1 MILLNYSIDRLN
13 TGVLAIRK
21 IGEPTG
27 MILLNYSIDYWHETQ
42 PTAYSISWTQYVH
55 LYTSP

>member
-1 MILLNYSIDRLN
+1 MILLNYSIDSKI

-27 MILLNYSIDYWHETQ
+27 MILLNYSIEYTRDRPLA
-42 PTAYSISWTQYVH
+42 PT
-55 LYTSP
+55 